1 MCMLFHRNSI
11 NYYPQKGKGQ
21 PDLSDW
27 PLILCR
33 QRPTL
38 PHTFACS
45 TIGPAGLNFR
55 VRDGNR
61 WIPRGSPVETG
72 TEAKGRLSRLSVIWL
87 RQSPKLL
94 RMVGDVRKQQV
105 CEVVRVRKEF
115 LIQGHQ
121 RRDHFI

>member
-45 TIGPAGLNFR
+45 TIGPAGLNCR
-55 VRDGNR
+55 VRDGNG
-61 WIPRGSPVETG
+61 WIPRGKITDNLRRLASVNEPPTRRRLGACCRNPEPCLCSSRRRIQN
-72 TEAKGRLSRLSVIWL
+72 AKLDAC
-87 RQSPKLL
+87 P
-94 RMVGDVRKQQV
+94 
-105 CEVVRVRKEF
+105 F
-115 LIQGHQ
+115 
-121 RRDHFI
+121 